1 MSRKLRI
8 DYNIHVAS
16 EDVPMR
22 YTFLLVP
29 LFVAVVLTSCV
40 TTPVKMGERVDT
52 RKTERQRIVDY
63 AESLLGRKDIA
74 SINGWFRNDCS
85 GYVLGVYR
93 TLGYQV
99 RFPSNPHTDKIS
111 LLLFHELNRD
121 FLTYTS
127 TLPNKADVVFFRGT
141 IDSSLNKVSHVGIVA
156 DSLKDGTIRIL
167 NYTSRGV
174 TELRMNLKT
183 PSIHKDEYGTVK
195 NDFIRKKSS
204 SGNEK
209 LLSGE
214 FFYCFGNLLE
224 HCSL

>member
-1 MSRKLRI
+1 
-8 DYNIHVAS
+8 
-16 EDVPMR
+16 MR